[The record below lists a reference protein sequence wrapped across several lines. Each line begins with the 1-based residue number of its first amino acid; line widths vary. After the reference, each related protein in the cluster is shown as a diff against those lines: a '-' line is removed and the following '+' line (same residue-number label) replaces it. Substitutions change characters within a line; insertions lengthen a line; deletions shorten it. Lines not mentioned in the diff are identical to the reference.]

1 MKELLIIIPVY
12 NEEMNIVKV
21 INEIN
26 RDINDADILV
36 VNDCSSDSTESIL
49 IDLNINYINTPF
61 NMGYSAAVQT
71 GFKYAYE
78 KGYEYVAQF
87 DGDGQHIASELK
99 KMYQLIKKDNV
110 DIVIGSRFVEDT
122 GYKHSIMKKI
132 AIKLF
137 KKIIKVVCVA
147 DITDPTSGLQILNRN
162 VVSRYAKMNNYPEYP
177 DANLIIE
184 MILLGYR
191 IEEISVNMREREYGE
206 SMHAG
211 ILEPFFYMFRMMYSI
226 FVILV
231 KYKGIKKVKKFK

>member
-12 NEEMNIVKV
+12 NEEMNIIKV

-26 RDINDADILV
+26 RDIDNADILV
-36 VNDCSSDSTESIL
+36 VNDCSIDSTESIL
-49 IDLNINYINTPF
+49 IEKNINYINTLF

-99 KMYQLIKKDNV
+99 KMYKLIKKDNV
-110 DIVIGSRFVEDT
+110 DIVIGSRFVEDI
-122 GYKHSIMKKI
+122 GYKDSIMKKI

-137 KKIIKVVCVA
+137 EKIIKIACVTN
-147 DITDPTSGLQILNRN
+147 ITDPTSGLQILNRN
-162 VVSRYAKMNNYPEYP
+162 VFSRYAKMNNYPEYP
-177 DANLIIE
+177 DANLVIE

-211 ILEPFFYMFRMMYSI
+211 ILKPFFYMFRMMYSI

-231 KYKGIKKVKKFK
+231 KYKGIKKNR

>member
-12 NEEMNIVKV
+12 NEEMNIIKV

-26 RDINDADILV
+26 RDIDNADILV
-36 VNDCSSDSTESIL
+36 VNDCSIDSTESIL
-49 IDLNINYINTPF
+49 IEKNINYINTPF

-99 KMYQLIKKDNV
+99 KMYKLIKKDNV
-110 DIVIGSRFVEDT
+110 DIVIGSRFVEDI
-122 GYKHSIMKKI
+122 GYKDSIMKKI

-137 KKIIKVVCVA
+137 EKIIKIACVTN
-147 DITDPTSGLQILNRN
+147 ITDPTSGLQILNRN
-162 VVSRYAKMNNYPEYP
+162 VFSRYAKMNNYPEYP
-177 DANLIIE
+177 DANLVIE

-211 ILEPFFYMFRMMYSI
+211 ILKPFFYMFRMMYSI

-231 KYKGIKKVKKFK
+231 KYKGIKKNR

>member
-191 IEEISVNMREREYGE
+191 IEEISVNMREREHGE

>member
-12 NEEMNIVKV
+12 NEEMNIIKV

-26 RDINDADILV
+26 RDIDNVDILV
-36 VNDCSSDSTESIL
+36 VNDCSIDSTESIL
-49 IDLNINYINTPF
+49 IEKNINYINTPF

-99 KMYQLIKKDNV
+99 KMYKLIKKDNV
-110 DIVIGSRFVEDT
+110 DIVIGSRFVEDIS
-122 GYKHSIMKKI
+122 YKDSIMKKI

-137 KKIIKVVCVA
+137 EKIIKIACVTN
-147 DITDPTSGLQILNRN
+147 ITDPTSGLQILNRN
-162 VVSRYAKMNNYPEYP
+162 VFSRYAKMNNYPEYP
-177 DANLIIE
+177 DANLVIE

-211 ILEPFFYMFRMMYSI
+211 ILKPFFYMFRMMYSI

-231 KYKGIKKVKKFK
+231 KYKGIKKNR